1 VNISTHREL
10 KNPKTFLN
18 SLTRKKNEENL
29 IRNGEKT
36 QAETTFLQ
44 PNHDNVMISI
54 ETDLNG
60 DANHNGTKNDTAKAM
75 NQSNDNNLLA
85 VKCCDEAV
93 SSSTSRTQDTSIS

>member
-18 SLTRKKNEENL
+18 SLTRKKNDENL

-60 DANHNGTKNDTAKAM
+60 DANHNGTQIDNAKNQG
-75 NQSNDNNLLA
+75 NENNLT
-85 VKCCDEAV
+85 VKCGDEAV
-93 SSSTSRTQDTSIS
+93 STSTSRTQDTSIS